1 MRKTND
7 KKTRRILFGTVL
19 VILFSVNLIGQDI
32 TGSFEHW
39 NISGPTGGDVRT
51 IVIDPKNKNHLF
63 ISTFD
68 GQVHAS
74 YDGGKTWKLL
84 VNFNRSRLIL
94 DDLIID
100 PRDSNVMYVSGHR
113 HKQSGGFFKTTDGGK
128 TWREASEL
136 SNEAIHAMT
145 QSSQEPNMLLVGTV
159 NGVWVSRDSGDS
171 WSRLLSPTSP
181 KKLDALAIDPKDV
194 NTIYA
199 GTWWRAYK
207 TTDGGKNWYL
217 IKEGMID
224 DSDIFAIDI
233 SSQNPENVITSTCSG
248 IYQSFNKGE
257 KWHKIKGIPYQSR
270 RTRAILRKPGQ
281 SETIY
286 AGTTKGFWMSSNGGG
301 KWSLTTSDTLEI
313 NAIAVHPD
321 EPDKIYIATNN
332 YGVMV
337 SNDGGRNFG
346 SNNGNFSSRFTYNI
360 TPDIEFPNR
369 LYAKTINT
377 TTGGGFIFVS
387 NDFGRTWTPSVQN
400 IDTRRTISYSLIQD
414 KVNPRILYLG
424 TNFGLYES
432 TDRGATWTQIKHP
445 EPNKEQSAE
454 RKDVRQE
461 QGSKHRKAIANLA
474 KTNTGAESVLATKIN
489 VLEHTNDG
497 KNGYFAGTNKGL
509 YRSYDIA
516 KGWEKI
522 NLGESVR
529 DQVFAVHVSL
539 ERPNTIWVGTAVS
552 GVLVS
557 HDGGATWRRVGME
570 IILDRVPVSSIMS
583 NPGRPNDIFV
593 GTVQTLYLSRDNGI
607 TWSRRGGD
615 LPMGNYNS
623 IVVNPNDSDEIF
635 VASSRERNGG
645 IFQSTDAGWTWK
657 RIDRGE
663 SLASRRVWS
672 LMLNPNNPNE
682 LLAGTHSSGIY
693 RIERKQNNGLDEPKV
708 ESKRKLTRA
717 RIADTR

>member
-1 MRKTND
+1 MRKIND
-7 KKTRRILFGTVL
+7 KKNRRILFGTFL

-32 TGSFEHW
+32 TGGFEHW

-145 QSSQEPNMLLVGTV
+145 QSSQEPDMLLVGTV

-171 WSRLLSPTSP
+171 WGRLLSPTSP

-207 TTDGGKNWYL
+207 TIDGGKNWYL

-233 SSQNPENVITSTCSG
+233 SPQNPENVITSTCSG

-270 RTRAILRKPGQ
+270 RTRAILRKLGQ
-281 SETIY
+281 PETIY
-286 AGTTKGFWMSSNGGG
+286 AGTTKGFWMSSNGGE

-321 EPDKIYIATNN
+321 ETDKIYIATNN

-387 NDFGRTWTPSVQN
+387 NDSGRTWTPSVQN

-445 EPNKEQSAE
+445 EQSAE

-461 QGSKHRKAIANLA
+461 QSSKHRKAIENLDL
-474 KTNTGAESVLATKIN
+474 TNTGVESVLATKIN

-539 ERPNTIWVGTAVS
+539 ERPNTIWVGTSVS

-570 IILDRVPVSSIMS
+570 IILDRVPISSIMS
-583 NPGRPNDIFV
+583 NPGKPNDIFV

-657 RIDRGE
+657 RIDRGT

-693 RIERKQNNGLDEPKV
+693 RIERKRNSGLDKPKV
-708 ESKRKLTRA
+708 ESKQKLTRV
-717 RIADTR
+717 RIVNTR